1 MNSIAARMVFQ
12 NAINSMV
19 KAFSGTPGF
28 DIRQYKLTQS
38 YLRLEQ
44 PLTVGKSNYL
54 FPVMINQS
62 NPQIFNTE
70 QRLNL
75 QDSFVTSEVRF
86 YLAQPSSGVD
96 YSFRKLMY
104 PNPFVFVDEPT
115 ALAVGAVYNG
125 YMTISVNNN
134 ILVTAWDL
142 DRHYYSPETQQTAP
156 FGAGSPLTEYNGN
169 NDGLYPME
177 PNVVFVGSKNNVVQI
192 QLAQGV
198 TVAPANA
205 RIGLEFK
212 GILAQNSTVVS

>member
-62 NPQIFNTE
+62 NGAIFNTE

-86 YLAQPSSGVD
+86 YLAQPTSATD
-96 YSFRKLMY
+96 TKYRKLPY
-104 PNPFVFVDEPT
+104 PNPFVFVDEAT
-115 ALAVGAVYNG
+115 ALSVGAVYNG

-134 ILVTAWDL
+134 VLVTAWDL
-142 DRHYYSPETQQTAP
+142 DRHYYSPQTQQTAAW
-156 FGAGSPLTEYNGN
+156 GAASPLDEYDGN
-169 NDGLYPME
+169 NYGLYPME
-177 PNVVFVGSKNNVVQI
+177 PNIVFVGSKNNNVQI
-192 QLAQGV
+192 QLPEGV
-198 TVAPANA
+198 DTAPAFS